1 MYERVL
7 FFIALCTSKV
17 IHKSHKQHN
26 EIKKKHFGLLFK
38 DAQAKEGKTEKRVD
52 LEKEPRQS
60 LTCPNQDFLN
70 AAIWLALFGQFP
82 ETLDQTYQEA
92 FEQGSFSL
100 PFSQ

>member
-1 MYERVL
+1 MKL
-7 FFIALCTSKV
+7 
-17 IHKSHKQHN
+17 
-26 EIKKKHFGLLFK
+26 KKNILDCFLKMLRQKKARL
-38 DAQAKEGKTEKRVD
+38 KRVD